1 MRLSQFLRADLVVH
15 GLDVSDRNEALRK
28 ISTILQE
35 GGFVPSG
42 DGAFEALRAREE
54 VHTTALGEGVAV
66 PHAVIT
72 PLGEILLAVAT
83 VVEPIPFG
91 PPDTSPVDL
100 LFALLSPPGREAEHI
115 KLLARICR
123 LVRHPGFLEELRAA
137 PGPAELYE
145 AILAVDSQHV

>member
-1 MRLSQFLRADLVVH
+1 MRLSHFLRAGLVVH
-15 GLDVSDRNEALRK
+15 GLDASDRNEALRK
-28 ISTILQE
+28 ISAFLEE

-42 DGAFEALRAREE
+42 GGVFEALRAREE

-66 PHAVIT
+66 PHAVIPT
-72 PLGEILLAVAT
+72 LQEILLVVAT
-83 VVEPIPFG
+83 AREPLLFG
-91 PPDTSPVDL
+91 PPETSPVDL
-100 LFALLSPPGREAEHI
+100 LFTLLSPPGREAEHI

-137 PGPAELYE
+137 PGPGELYE